1 MVTTITIVLR
11 RFFISR
17 LSCCNLSD
25 FTEVHVALT
34 LLLQSYLL
42 TSGLNVPVWMHM
54 SPVSSLHWSPS
65 LPPAVL
71 WDCSIWPPPTLS
83 TSYQLQ
89 YPRPPII
96 FTNAPKSMQGFLA
109 DHLIHLSSPKDPF
122 LLSQAHHA
130 MHHFYS
136 LSPLSPLLVLLGSHT
151 ALCIFVRF
159 LKNLLS
165 CVNWVVC
172 SKLPSLA
179 HHNKW

>member
-1 MVTTITIVLR
+1 MVTTITIVSR

-42 TSGLNVPVWMHM
+42 TSGLNIPVWMHM

-65 LPPAVL
+65 LLPAVL
-71 WDCSIWPPPTLS
+71 CDCSIWPPPTLS
-83 TSYQLQ
+83 TSYRLQ

-122 LLSQAHHA
+122 FAQSSSPCHA
-130 MHHFYS
+130 
-136 LSPLSPLLVLLGSHT
+136 PLLQPFSSFPSFGTTRKPHCTLYFCKVSEESSLLRELGYMQQITITRS
-151 ALCIFVRF
+151 
-159 LKNLLS
+159 S
-165 CVNWVVC
+165 
-172 SKLPSLA
+172 
-179 HHNKW
+179 